1 MGTMQR
7 LFQLMAEKKA
17 SDLFLSVGA
26 PITIKMLGNSMPIN
40 PTILDPATVRNLLAE
55 VLNEDQIA
63 EFDREKELQTRVV
76 APDVGVFRLSCFFQ
90 RGTPAM
96 VARYIPVDI
105 PKFDSLGLP
114 PVLKEVIME
123 KRGLILMVGATGS
136 GKSTTLTSM
145 IDHRNENAS
154 GHILTLED
162 PLEFLFK
169 NKKSIV
175 NQREVGTDTKAY
187 QIALKNALRQAP
199 DVIFIGEIR
208 DKDTMSQAIAYAQS
222 GHLCLATLHANNSY
236 HAMSRIISFYPL
248 ENRPSLLADLSVTL
262 KCVISQRLVKKPDG
276 SRAAAVEVLLNSRYI
291 AELIEK
297 GDLGEIK
304 DAMEKSMVPG
314 SQTFEQSLFQL
325 YKSGTITLDEALANA
340 DSANNLQQVIN
351 NAADPAAAKPAA
363 ASCGSRRSERRTR
376 LHQLGRAGFL
386 QRLQAEH
393 GRLMPVLEKVRA
405 ADRAPFGHARRCRLP
420 RPDRLL
426 AGAAGLSTSSASMPA
441 ASQTSGRGAAPG
453 GRLICFAGH
462 TDVVPTG
469 PLEQWT
475 SPPFEPTVRD
485 GHLYGRGAADM
496 KSSIA
501 ACVVAMERLVNRR
514 GADADSLCLLL
525 TSDEEG
531 DAIDG
536 TVRVVEALKAR
547 GETIDFCI
555 VGEPTCVGRL
565 GDTMKNGRRG
575 SLSAKLA
582 VKGVQGHVAY
592 PHLVKNPV
600 HLAAPALA
608 ELAATTWDSG
618 NEYFPPTSFQ
628 ISNAHAGTGAGN
640 VVPGSFV
647 IDFNFRFSTA
657 STVGR
662 PAGPRTSSCSTATGS
677 NTTSPGRWAPSPS

>member
-7 LFQLMAEKKA
+7 LFSLMAEKKA
-17 SDLFLSVGA
+17 SDLFISVGA
-26 PITIKMLGNSMPIN
+26 PMTIKMLGNSMPIN
-40 PTILDPATVRNLLAE
+40 PAILDPATVRNLLAE
-55 VLNEDQIA
+55 VLSEDQLA
-63 EFDREKELQTRVV
+63 EFEREKELQTRVV

-114 PVLKEVIME
+114 PVLTEVIME

-145 IDHRNENAS
+145 IDHRNEHAS

-262 KCVISQRLVKKPDG
+262 KCVISQRLCKKPDG
-276 SRAAAVEVLLNSRYI
+276 GRVPAIEVLLNSRYI

-314 SQTFEQSLFQL
+314 SQTFEQSLYSL
-325 YKSGTITLDEALANA
+325 YSTGVITLEEALGNA

-351 NAADPAAAKPAA
+351 NAAAPVAATKPSATAAANPN
-363 ASCGSRRSERRTR
+363 
-376 LHQLGRAGFL
+376 
-386 QRLQAEH
+386 
-393 GRLMPVLEKVRA
+393 
-405 ADRAPFGHARRCRLP
+405 
-420 RPDRLL
+420 
-426 AGAAGLSTSSASMPA
+426 
-441 ASQTSGRGAAPG
+441 AAPDY
-453 GRLICFAGH
+453 
-462 TDVVPTG
+462 T
-469 PLEQWT
+469 
-475 SPPFEPTVRD
+475 
-485 GHLYGRGAADM
+485 
-496 KSSIA
+496 KSIA
-501 ACVVAMERLVNRR
+501 
-514 GADADSLCLLL
+514 
-525 TSDEEG
+525 
-531 DAIDG
+531 
-536 TVRVVEALKAR
+536 
-547 GETIDFCI
+547 
-555 VGEPTCVGRL
+555 
-565 GDTMKNGRRG
+565 
-575 SLSAKLA
+575 
-582 VKGVQGHVAY
+582 
-592 PHLVKNPV
+592 
-600 HLAAPALA
+600 
-608 ELAATTWDSG
+608 
-618 NEYFPPTSFQ
+618 
-628 ISNAHAGTGAGN
+628 
-640 VVPGSFV
+640 PGSFS
-647 IDFNFRFSTA
+647 DFKLNMDD
-657 STVGR
+657 
-662 PAGPRTSSCSTATGS
+662 
-677 NTTSPGRWAPSPS
+677 